1 MGTLTRN
8 FANFATGGDDKI
20 INDLSTLSLREAT
33 QSNRV
38 AVGTSSQYIDV
49 FQDASGYTNG
59 ATTTRNSSEYV
70 STVTSTTTTA
80 DAGGTEIALG
90 DGNTRWSSTGSN
102 TDKYSPGIGI
112 GSSYNYTFLSSSD
125 GQDASHTPDNN
136 DKIHTGNTKIY
147 FAGVDHNT
155 GATYSGT
162 DTDYYMFG
170 FLTEGT
176 GVENTSI
183 LEHSGGANVSG
194 IICALGGQQRDIRV
208 VKLTNPSSKTLL
220 GTISSSQISSAS
232 SVITMA
238 RMSGRIYILVDD
250 VVKFTVPQSD
260 FDSTADLFSAWSFGR
275 GEQDRSFNA
284 PKYKSGMTAIKG
296 LTTITTNAT
305 GNFTCPAITASST
318 SSMGAMITYQDISG
332 TNALNTDIILQLSAD
347 NGSNYSTATLT
358 AMPDFSSGIKMA
370 KVNDLAVTAGTQ
382 LKYKISF
389 ANQSSGSKEARIR
402 GVSLNY

>member
-194 IICALGGQQRDIRV
+194 IICARR
-208 VKLTNPSSKTLL
+208 
-220 GTISSSQISSAS
+220 
-232 SVITMA
+232 
-238 RMSGRIYILVDD
+238 
-250 VVKFTVPQSD
+250 
-260 FDSTADLFSAWSFGR
+260 STTR
-275 GEQDRSFNA
+275 
-284 PKYKSGMTAIKG
+284 Y
-296 LTTITTNAT
+296 
-305 GNFTCPAITASST
+305 
-318 SSMGAMITYQDISG
+318 
-332 TNALNTDIILQLSAD
+332 
-347 NGSNYSTATLT
+347 
-358 AMPDFSSGIKMA
+358 
-370 KVNDLAVTAGTQ
+370 
-382 LKYKISF
+382 
-389 ANQSSGSKEARIR
+389 
-402 GVSLNY
+402 